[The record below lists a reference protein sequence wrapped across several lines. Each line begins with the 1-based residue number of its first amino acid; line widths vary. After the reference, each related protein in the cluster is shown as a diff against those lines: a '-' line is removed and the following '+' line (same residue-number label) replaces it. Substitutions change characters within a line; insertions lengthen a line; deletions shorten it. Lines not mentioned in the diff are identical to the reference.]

1 MSGTVR
7 NRQAGVNW
15 MTYRAPRESTP
26 ADVRNRRKSRLSTK
40 TVEEPSNLIV
50 KKERFYRTGYRPL

>member
-1 MSGTVR
+1 
-7 NRQAGVNW
+7 

-40 TVEEPSNLIV
+40 TVAEPNNPIV